1 VAAEAERVQLSP
13 LRMAA
18 VATAVPLAIVC
29 LVVVDPFSSALV
41 GAAGCAVLVAVTV
54 TDLERRIVPNR
65 IVVPALIATLI
76 ARTALDPSP
85 RWALAALAVGGILFA
100 LAVVYPAGLG
110 MGDVKL
116 AAFLGGWLGWTA
128 LVALAI
134 GTFASFLPAI
144 AILVRR
150 GRAGRKVGLPFAPF
164 LALGGVVALLWGDR
178 IWDWYSSLGS

>member
-1 VAAEAERVQLSP
+1 VHLSL
-13 LRMAA
+13 LRGTAIVTA
-18 VATAVPLAIVC
+18 VALAVAC
-29 LVVVDPFSSALV
+29 LLVIDPFSSALV
-41 GAAGCAVLVAVTV
+41 AAAGCVVLVAVTV

-65 IVVPALIATLI
+65 IVVPALAAALI

-85 RWALAALAVGGILFA
+85 RWTLAALGGGGILFA

-116 AAFLGGWLGWTA
+116 AAFLGGWLGWLA

-134 GTFASFLPAI
+134 GTFASFVPAL
-144 AILVRR
+144 AILIRR

-164 LALGGVVALLWGDR
+164 LALGGVLAVFCGDQ